1 MKLWLKVQD
10 IQEQKRYIGLIG
22 ILVEAK
28 HKGLIHKIKPYL
40 DALCDMAGFRGAQEL
55 YYRVLQDEGE
65 I

>member
-10 IQEQKRYIGLIG
+10 IQKQKRYIGLIG

-40 DALCDMAGFRGAQEL
+40 DALRDIAGFRVAQEL